1 MKAERRHLACKWS
14 AGILPANGAQTSCLQ
29 MERRH
34 PACKNGKPY
43 NAVALFPLYA
53 GRMPALHFPF
63 NLQTKKNTVHPD
75 GA

>member
-1 MKAERRHLACKWS
+1 MKA
-14 AGILPANGAQTSCLQ
+14 
-29 MERRH
+29 ERRH

-63 NLQTKKNTVHPD
+63 NLQTKKAPPIRAVPKLSVN
-75 GA
+75 